1 MIRRISSL
9 AFRHAA
15 LIILVVMVTTGCFAV
30 ASISAVNRTM
40 RATLLR
46 TIDTDIAGL
55 ADVAA
60 SGGPAEL
67 QRRIADRIAFDP
79 FGLDQPSYLLT
90 DSAGRKLSG
99 NIAFD
104 AEATAATSQTS
115 EIVTPAGPVLVR
127 ATRLK
132 GDMTLVVGRS
142 LAPANALRRTMD
154 IYLLI
159 GSLVAFLV
167 TAILTYAISGRL
179 ERRIQKL
186 NVVFERFGLG
196 DLAARTAPERRS
208 DEISQLVG
216 HVNRHLGKAEA
227 LVRAQRQISDDIA
240 HELRTPL
247 THLDTRLLNLIGQ
260 SDDATVNL
268 ELEKARSDIRSVVS
282 LFDALLDIA
291 LAESASAPSATAA
304 AVNLSELAADVA
316 ELYAASAEE
325 AGIDFSTRIS
335 AQVSLVGE
343 HMQLARMMANL
354 LDNAFKYAPSG
365 SKVRLIISNGPVI
378 IVEDD
383 GPGISETDQERIF
396 DRFQR
401 GSVGGGGHGL
411 GLALVKVIAMRHGL
425 AARVEDAKP
434 GARFVIEG
442 TSGA

>member
-1 MIRRISSL
+1 MMRRISSL

-15 LIILVVMVTTGCFAV
+15 LIILVVMIATGGFAM
-30 ASISAVNRTM
+30 ASIAVVNQAM

-60 SGGPAEL
+60 SGGAPEL

-79 FGLDQPSYLLT
+79 LGQDQPFYLLA
-90 DSAGRKLSG
+90 DKDGHRLSG
-99 NIAFD
+99 NLTFD
-104 AEATAATSQTS
+104 AGLTAALSQVS
-115 EIVTPAGPVLVR
+115 EIFTPGGPLLVR

-142 LAPANALRRTMD
+142 LAPAKALSRTMAS
-154 IYLLI
+154 YLLV
-159 GSLVAFLV
+159 GSLVTILI
-167 TAILTYAISGRL
+167 TALLTYAISGRL

-186 NVVFERFGLG
+186 NAAFERFGLG
-196 DLAARTAPERRS
+196 DLSARAEAERRS

-216 HVNRHLGKAEA
+216 HVNRHLGKAEQ

-247 THLDTRLLNLIGQ
+247 THLDTRLLSVIGQ
-260 SDDATVNL
+260 SGDAAVNL
-268 ELEKARSDIRSVVS
+268 ELEKARADIRSVVS

-291 LAESASAPSATAA
+291 LAESAGAPSSTAA
-304 AVNLSELAADVA
+304 SVNLSELAADVA

-325 AGIDFSTRIS
+325 AGIDFQTRIS

-365 SKVRLIISNGPVI
+365 SRVRLIISPGPVI

-383 GPGISETDQERIF
+383 GPGISEADHVRIF
-396 DRFQR
+396 DRFHR
-401 GSVGGGGHGL
+401 GAAVGDGYGL

-425 AARVEDAKP
+425 SARVEDAQP
-434 GARFVIEG
+434 GARFVIEKA
-442 TSGA
+442 TEA